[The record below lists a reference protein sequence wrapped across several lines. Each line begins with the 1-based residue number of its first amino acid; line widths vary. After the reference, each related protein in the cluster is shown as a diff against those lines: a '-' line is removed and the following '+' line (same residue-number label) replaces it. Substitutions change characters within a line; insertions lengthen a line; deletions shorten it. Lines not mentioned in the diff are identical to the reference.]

1 MKEKYLFVPP
11 KPRFT
16 NKVVDKKEL
25 KRLREIPERTLY
37 LNLTRYHKAQEAGGI
52 LFTPAIPAYY
62 ALDVALDEL
71 IEETV
76 TGRIKRYAKA
86 AQLLRTGFREIGLEF
101 LIPEN
106 WQSNCLTSLHL
117 PRDLN
122 YEKLHDELKTKGFVI
137 YAGQGNLS
145 ENIFRVANMGDITHK
160 EFERFL
166 KTLESILL

>member
-1 MKEKYLFVPP
+1 M
-11 KPRFT
+11 
-16 NKVVDKKEL
+16 
-25 KRLREIPERTLY
+25 KRLRKIPERTLY
-37 LNLTRYHKAQEAGGI
+37 FNLAAYHKAQEAGGI

-76 TGRIKRYAKA
+76 PNRIKRYAKA
-86 AQLLRTGFREIGLEF
+86 AQFLRTGFREIGLDF

-106 WQSNCLTSLHL
+106 WQSNCLTSLRL
-117 PRDLN
+117 PKNLS
-122 YEKLHDELKTKGFVI
+122 YEKLHTELKTNGFII

-145 ENIFRVANMGDITHK
+145 KNIFRVANMGDITQK

-166 KTLESILL
+166 KTLKSILL